1 MFEILGS
8 ESAIFSPLLPV
19 NTTPIQWREW
29 DLFTSQGVVMG
40 LDLQVSLITIGE
52 MTSLRLEDFGHE
64 EEKDKDE
71 ELTMARFKNLKL

>member
-1 MFEILGS
+1 M
-8 ESAIFSPLLPV
+8 
-19 NTTPIQWREW
+19 
-29 DLFTSQGVVMG
+29 FTSQGVVMG